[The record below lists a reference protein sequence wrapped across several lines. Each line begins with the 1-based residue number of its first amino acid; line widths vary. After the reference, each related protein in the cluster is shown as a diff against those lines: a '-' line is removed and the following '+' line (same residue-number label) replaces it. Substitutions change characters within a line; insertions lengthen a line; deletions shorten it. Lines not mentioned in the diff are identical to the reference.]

1 MPESKF
7 SLCLT
12 ALQESGVEFV
22 LVGGLAAVLQGAPI
36 QTYDVDIVYSRASQ
50 NVERLLPVLGDGL
63 TYDDLL
69 PHSERMSITES
80 TRIRVL
86 GLDRIIAIKEALG
99 GEKDIAVLPV
109 LRQTAREVKRRQSSK
124 SR

>member
-12 ALQESGVEFV
+12 ALDESGVYSGRRFGCGV
-22 LVGGLAAVLQGAPI
+22 RCHLNLITRYGPLDLLATI
-36 QTYDVDIVYSRASQ
+36 
-50 NVERLLPVLGDGL
+50 GDGL

-69 PHSERMSITES
+69 PHSELMSITGS
-80 TRIRVL
+80 TRSRLL

-124 SR
+124 PR